1 MAYRICGVDM
11 RRIHY
16 PILLR
21 NWEPAKANTFV
32 GLFTLEGICRALL
45 ATVVPLLAYQHLGD
59 AQRVT
64 LLYLVLNAVGL
75 MIGLTLP
82 MLLHKMAR
90 RWVLTAGAVC
100 YVVGGFALAQ
110 ANLVGL
116 VIGLSGQVMAT
127 AFLELTINLY
137 LLDHIPRKELNHFE
151 PKRLLFSGTA
161 FAVCP
166 WLGVWLHHNA
176 HPNSTFFVVVGFAV
190 LLAIYFW
197 HQRLSEDDAIQPA
210 SGPPPN
216 PFRFLPRF
224 IAQPRL
230 VLAWIL
236 AVGRNGWWLMY
247 FVYSPIFVAES
258 GLSPEIG
265 GALVSLGVA
274 PMLLVRYWGRLGVKY
289 GIRRLLMVSFAVN
302 GVFTL
307 AAGLMAPQPWV
318 AMTLMWCAAFT
329 ATIIDGAG
337 NVPFLRAVHPH
348 ERGEMTSVFMTF
360 RYATSLLVPALF
372 AVVLT
377 VFPLN
382 AVFVAAGSVALLMAY
397 LSSYLPRRF

>member
-1 MAYRICGVDM
+1 M

-21 NWEPAKANTFV
+21 NVEPAKANTFV

-45 ATVVPLLAYQHLGD
+45 ATVVPLLAYQYLGD

-75 MIGLTLP
+75 LIGLTLP
-82 MLLHKMAR
+82 MLLHSLAR

-100 YVVGGFALAQ
+100 YVIGGFALSQ

-176 HPNSTFFVVVGFAV
+176 HPNSTFYVVVGFAV
-190 LLAIYFW
+190 LLALYFW

-247 FVYSPIFVAES
+247 FVYSPIFVAKS

-274 PMLLVRYWGRLGVKY
+274 PMLLVRYWGRLGVRY
-289 GIRRLLMVSFAVN
+289 GIRRLLMVSFTVN
-302 GVFTL
+302 GAFTL
-307 AAGLMAPQPWV
+307 TAGLMAPQPWV
-318 AMTLMWCAAFT
+318 AMGLMWCAAFT

-372 AVVLT
+372 AVVLII
-377 VFPLN
+377 FPLN
-382 AVFVAAGSVALLMAY
+382 AVFVAAGCVALLMAY

>member
-1 MAYRICGVDM
+1 M

-21 NWEPAKANTFV
+21 NVEPAKANTFV

-45 ATVVPLLAYQHLGD
+45 ATVVPLLAYQYLGD

-75 MIGLTLP
+75 LIGLTLP
-82 MLLHKMAR
+82 MLLHSLAR

-100 YVVGGFALAQ
+100 YVIGGFALSQ

-176 HPNSTFFVVVGFAV
+176 HPNSTFYVVVGFAV
-190 LLAIYFW
+190 LLALYFW

-210 SGPPPN
+210 SGPPPT

-247 FVYSPIFVAES
+247 FVYSPIFVAKS

-274 PMLLVRYWGRLGVKY
+274 PMLLVRYWGR
-289 GIRRLLMVSFAVN
+289 
-302 GVFTL
+302 
-307 AAGLMAPQPWV
+307 
-318 AMTLMWCAAFT
+318 
-329 ATIIDGAG
+329 
-337 NVPFLRAVHPH
+337 
-348 ERGEMTSVFMTF
+348 
-360 RYATSLLVPALF
+360 
-372 AVVLT
+372 
-377 VFPLN
+377 
-382 AVFVAAGSVALLMAY
+382 
-397 LSSYLPRRF
+397 